1 MSKKL
6 KQASPTKFYFA
17 KYLFLV
23 FGLLQLTVA
32 GVLAYQFGN
41 TPKNASA
48 SFIFICMG
56 SVLIVLFFYV
66 RGSLRRVAVGKDRLV
81 VLESGKNVRVEW
93 PEVRS
98 IKLIPIFNLYKLNLK
113 TRKTPIYFFPSKNI
127 EPAYD
132 LLAADTSKMGEIVS
146 KRKKKLGI

>member
-1 MSKKL
+1 MGKL
-6 KQASPTKFYFA
+6 KQASPIKFYFA
-17 KYLFLV
+17 KYFFLA

-32 GVLAYQFGN
+32 LVLALRFGN

-56 SVLIVLFFYV
+56 SILIVIFFFLN
-66 RGSLRRVAVGKDRLV
+66 GCIRRVAVGKNRIV
-81 VLESGKNVRVEW
+81 VLEGRKNLRVEW

-98 IKLIPIFNLYKLNLK
+98 IKLIPIFNIYKLQLK
-113 TRKTPIYFFPSKNI
+113 TRRTPIYFFPSKNI

-132 LLAADTSKMGEIVS
+132 LIVADTSKMGEIVT
-146 KRKKKLGI
+146 KRKKEFGI

>member
-1 MSKKL
+1 MAKL
-6 KQASPTKFYFA
+6 KQANPTKFYVA
-17 KYLFLV
+17 KYLFLI

-32 GVLAYQFGN
+32 AVLAYQFGN

-66 RGSLRRVAVGKDRLV
+66 RACLRRVAIGKDRLV
-81 VLESGKNVRVEW
+81 VIEAGKNIRIEW
-93 PEVRS
+93 QDVKS
-98 IKLIPIFNLYKLNLK
+98 IKLIPIFNLYKLSLK
-113 TRKTPIYFFPSKNI
+113 ARKTPLYFFPSKNI